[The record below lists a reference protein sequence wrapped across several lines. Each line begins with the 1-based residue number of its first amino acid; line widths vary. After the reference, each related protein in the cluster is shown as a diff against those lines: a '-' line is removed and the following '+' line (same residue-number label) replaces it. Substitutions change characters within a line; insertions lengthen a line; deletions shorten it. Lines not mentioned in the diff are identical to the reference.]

1 MTTKLIQ
8 MEYQFTAAGQLSLFK
23 WNIRLQL
30 HDNQAYSNGTSGYS
44 YMTTKLIQMEYQFTA
59 AGQLSLFKCNI
70 RLQLHANQAYS
81 NGISVYSCRTT
92 KLIQV
97 KSQVT
102 AAGQPSLFKW
112 KIILQLQDNQAY
124 SNEIS
129 GYSCITT
136 KFTQMEYQV
145 TCIFP
150 TFYQLNFNDWPQS
163 GKCGLC
169 GKVLKKGMGVNG
181 KNTKEKTLN
190 FLKCLYSL
198 LLTDLLTVHLKT
210 MWSPKKS
217 SYCHGLLFIF
227 CYLSV
232 LVWPSLESLI

>member
-1 MTTKLIQ
+1 MK
-8 MEYQFTAAGQLSLFK
+8 Y
-23 WNIRLQL
+23 
-30 HDNQAYSNGTSGYS
+30 
-44 YMTTKLIQMEYQFTA
+44 
-59 AGQLSLFKCNI
+59 
-70 RLQLHANQAYS
+70 
-81 NGISVYSCRTT
+81 
-92 KLIQV
+92 
-97 KSQVT
+97 QVT

-112 KIILQLQDNQAY
+112 NIRLQLHNNQAY

-181 KNTKEKTLN
+181 KNTKEKTIN

-217 SYCHGLLFIF
+217 SQPLPLLAIKLQLVTYCHGLLFIF
-227 CYLSV
+227 CYSSV

>member
-1 MTTKLIQ
+1 
-8 MEYQFTAAGQLSLFK
+8 
-23 WNIRLQL
+23 
-30 HDNQAYSNGTSGYS
+30 
-44 YMTTKLIQMEYQFTA
+44 MTTKLIQMEYQFTA

-70 RLQLHANQAYS
+70 RLQLHDNQAYS

-136 KFTQMEYQV
+136 KFTQMEHQV

-150 TFYQLNFNDWPQS
+150 TFYQLNFND
-163 GKCGLC
+163 
-169 GKVLKKGMGVNG
+169 
-181 KNTKEKTLN
+181 
-190 FLKCLYSL
+190 
-198 LLTDLLTVHLKT
+198 
-210 MWSPKKS
+210 
-217 SYCHGLLFIF
+217 
-227 CYLSV
+227 
-232 LVWPSLESLI
+232 

>member
-1 MTTKLIQ
+1 
-8 MEYQFTAAGQLSLFK
+8 MEDHF
-23 WNIRLQL
+23 
-30 HDNQAYSNGTSGYS
+30 
-44 YMTTKLIQMEYQFTA
+44 
-59 AGQLSLFKCNI
+59 
-70 RLQLHANQAYS
+70 
-81 NGISVYSCRTT
+81 
-92 KLIQV
+92 
-97 KSQVT
+97 T

-112 KIILQLQDNQAY
+112 NIRLQLQDNQAY

-129 GYSCITT
+129 GYSCIKT

-190 FLKCLYSL
+190 FLQCLYSL
-198 LLTDLLTVHLKT
+198 FVNERSPHCSPENHVIPKRIISVPASLSNKIITGHLLS
-210 MWSPKKS
+210 WSAN
-217 SYCHGLLFIF
+217 YFL
-227 CYLSV
+227 
-232 LVWPSLESLI
+232 